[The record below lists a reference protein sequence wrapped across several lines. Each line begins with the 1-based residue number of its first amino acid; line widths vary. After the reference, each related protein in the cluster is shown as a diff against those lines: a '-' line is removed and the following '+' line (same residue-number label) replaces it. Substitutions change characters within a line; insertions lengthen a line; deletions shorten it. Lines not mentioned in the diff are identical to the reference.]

1 MKLACNNT
9 SCFHACIMMCVRS
22 NTPCMPSTQT
32 SLRAVKLLWRN
43 VSHCREHGNSSVLQL
58 GLASA
63 LEVLHTAVCGEA
75 SGIPKSNWVLHS
87 ELVLE
92 GTQRRGGVVGPVSP
106 RAASESVLHATSS
119 MSIQLS
125 ATSEAYCFVGH
136 WLYQAC

>member
-1 MKLACNNT
+1 
-9 SCFHACIMMCVRS
+9 
-22 NTPCMPSTQT
+22 MPSTQT

-87 ELVLE
+87 EFVFE
-92 GTQRRGGVVGPVSP
+92 RTQRRGGVVGPVSP
-106 RAASESVLHATSS
+106 GTSGQAVLHAT
-119 MSIQLS
+119 
-125 ATSEAYCFVGH
+125 
-136 WLYQAC
+136 